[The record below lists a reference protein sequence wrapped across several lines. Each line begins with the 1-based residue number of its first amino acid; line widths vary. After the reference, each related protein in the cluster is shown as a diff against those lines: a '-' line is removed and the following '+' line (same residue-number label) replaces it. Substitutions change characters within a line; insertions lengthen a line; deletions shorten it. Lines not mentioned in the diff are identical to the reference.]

1 MPPECIDTA
10 RHEFVERVPRVRY
23 LAHRARLYQ
32 VVSSTMGGSMKEAR
46 EEASAESDREDTGE
60 QVWRRR
66 DALAFLP
73 KGSVDDAWS
82 QLMTLLE
89 AESG

>member
-1 MPPECIDTA
+1 
-10 RHEFVERVPRVRY
+10 
-23 LAHRARLYQ
+23 
-32 VVSSTMGGSMKEAR
+32 MKEAR

-60 QVWRRR
+60 QVWRWG

-73 KGSVDDAWS
+73 KESVDDAWS

-89 AESG
+89 AESR